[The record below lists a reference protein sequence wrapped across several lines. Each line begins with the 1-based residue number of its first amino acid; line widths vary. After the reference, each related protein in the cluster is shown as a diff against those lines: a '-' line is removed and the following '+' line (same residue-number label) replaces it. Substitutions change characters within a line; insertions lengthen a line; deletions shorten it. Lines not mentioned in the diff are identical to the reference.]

1 MSNLSELL
9 PTGGGQNV
17 VDFVAT
23 GTLGN
28 GQSVA
33 LKTDG
38 TVEAITGFSGSQT
51 VYAAVD
57 YGGGAPNNT
66 KGYGVAY
73 STNADKFVFLYT
85 NNLYYVYAQVATVS
99 GNGFTLATP
108 VVLLSATSY
117 AACIHYNPV
126 NFTFFIAYA
135 DAAYQGPGYARGAS
149 LSGTTLSLGSTV
161 TWSTS
166 NTSPEW
172 MNSVYDSST
181 NRHILCYGVSD
192 PYPLQPYVAAF
203 SGAQSI
209 SLQIAKTATF
219 GSTAAN
225 KYVHLSYD
233 TAQNAVLLFG
243 SNSSFYQVYMGM
255 TTGGSSFTFGTVVT
269 STSAT
274 VSAGTA
280 MSGYDKTTNKHL
292 VGFRSN
298 SGTNYLSY
306 VLVTLSGTA
315 VTVGNPVNG
324 PYVSSP
330 ATTLNSITIWYD
342 EVAKTITSAAFAYNT
357 AAPQILPIDTSGATA
372 VMGAV
377 VTGDI
382 SQHSKGIYAASGLIA
397 NASYRS
403 ALTTMASSGAP
414 RASLYSNA
422 YLVTT
427 NTALIGITAEAI
439 SSGATGPVN
448 VLGGIN
454 TSQSGL
460 TVTSDYY
467 VQSDGTI
474 TTASASPAV
483 KVGQAVSSTTIN
495 LMDLT

>member
-17 VDFVAT
+17 VDFVAN
-23 GTLGN
+23 GNLSN
-28 GQSVA
+28 GQAVR
-33 LKTDG
+33 LKSDG
-38 TVEAITGFSGSQT
+38 KVEVITGATGSQA
-51 VYAAVD
+51 VYTPVD
-57 YGGGAPNNT
+57 VGGGAPNNT
-66 KGYGVAY
+66 MVLGVAY

-99 GNGFTLATP
+99 GNGFTFATP

-126 NFTFFIAYA
+126 NFTFFIAYS

-166 NTSPEW
+166 TTSPEW

-225 KYVHLSYD
+225 NYVHLSYD

-255 TTGGSSFTFGTVVT
+255 TTGGSSFTFGSVVT
-269 STSAT
+269 SSSAT
-274 VSAGTA
+274 VSGPTA
-280 MSGYDKTTNKHL
+280 MSGYDKSTNKHL

-330 ATTLNSITIWYD
+330 SQAINSIAIWYD
-342 EVAKTITSAAFAYNT
+342 EVGETITSAAFAYNVST
-357 AAPQILPIDTSGATA
+357 PQILPIDTSGTTA
-372 VMGAV
+372 VMGTV
-377 VTGDI
+377 VTAESG
-382 SQHSKGIYAASGLIA
+382 QQNRGLHAASGSLA
-397 NASYRS
+397 NASYRN
-403 ALTTMASSGAP
+403 ALIQMASTGAP
-414 RASLYSNA
+414 RGYLYQNVYASSD
-422 YLVTT
+422 
-427 NTALIGITAEAI
+427 NTDLIGITAEAI

-454 TSQSGL
+454 TAQSGL
-460 TVTSDYY
+460 TIASDYY
-467 VQSDGTI
+467 VQGDGTI
-474 TTASASPAV
+474 STTSTGTAV
-483 KVGQAVSSTTIN
+483 KVGQAISATTIN
-495 LMDLT
+495 MKDLT